1 MGNRD
6 IERLIRKIVN
16 EAPVD
21 YGDYPERMDPKTQQ
35 RIEDPEGLYAKN
47 RGFRG
52 GVSDVEKIT
61 GKRFKEIV
69 DYVKRYYSTERNI
82 TEPTVKRA
90 IQMEQILSVRQAMQI
105 EPRYRE
111 QLRDLAVEIAAKEE
125 GWMPYNKTM
134 EEAVEEGLVVKNRKE
149 GGIVYEFDFVNMLT
163 FLGEQRIDPSI
174 FQMKSQKEQKLPLPP
189 NFSFDIDEL
198 TPEEQKQLEIEKRN
212 IINAIIMG
220 KGKRGQFAYQM
231 FKDRLDA
238 IDPGLYPLYNK
249 IMGANDLMYFTDE
262 DLIEALGGNA
272 AGAAGKMS
280 EPNSDE
286 DEDDDEG
293 GEEQDDN
300 DTYYANGVIFPI
312 LLHELFKSFSMVQS
326 RAQWKDMDPEMATQV
341 ISQTDTMQ
349 NEPMNFRVGGELV
362 RKLRTLL
369 PDELTLDN
377 EGKKYIP
384 FFEQLLYSIPAEEF
398 LKDVIA
404 NVVSDDKSD
413 NDKATKKFN
422 ELLQQAKANYKK
434 YKEGDD
440 DDDDDYD
447 DDEEDDDILTRLG
460 L

>member
-1 MGNRD
+1 MGKRELENF
-6 IERLIRKIVN
+6 IRKIVK
-16 EAPVD
+16 EAPID
-21 YGDYPERMDPKTQQ
+21 YGDNPERMHPRTQQ
-35 RIEDPEGLYAKN
+35 RIEDPEGIYAKN
-47 RGFRG
+47 RAFKK
-52 GVSDVEKIT
+52 GVSDVEKLAGT
-61 GKRFKEIV
+61 RFKEIV
-69 DYVKRYYSTERNI
+69 NYVKRYYSTERNVTDPQI
-82 TEPTVKRA
+82 KRA
-90 IQMEQILSVRQAMQI
+90 IQMEQMLSVRQAMQI

-134 EEAVEEGLVVKNRKE
+134 EQAIEEGLVLKNRKQ
-149 GGIVYEFDFVNMLT
+149 GGVVYEFDFVNMLT
-163 FLGEQRIDPSI
+163 FLGEQGIDPGI
-174 FQMKSQKEQKLPLPP
+174 FQMKSKENQKLPLPP

-212 IINAIIMG
+212 VINAIIMG

-272 AGAAGKMS
+272 AGAAGKMN
-280 EPNSDE
+280 END
-286 DEDDDEG
+286 DDDDDEDQG
-293 GEEQDDN
+293 GEEDSN

-312 LLHELFKSFSMVQS
+312 LLHELFKSFSMIQS

-369 PDELTLDN
+369 PDELTLDQD
-377 EGKKYIP
+377 GKKYVP

-404 NVVSDDKSD
+404 NVISDEKSD
-413 NDKATKKFN
+413 NDKAVRKFN
-422 ELLQQAKANYKK
+422 ELLQKAKAEYKK

-440 DDDDDYD
+440 DDDYE
-447 DDEEDDDILTRLG
+447 DEDEDDDILTRLG

>member
-1 MGNRD
+1 MGNKD
-6 IERLIRKIVN
+6 LERLVRKIVK

-21 YGDYPERMDPKTQQ
+21 YGDYEERMHPRTQQ
-35 RIEDPEGLYAKN
+35 RIEDPEGIYAKN
-47 RGFRG
+47 RAFRG
-52 GVSDVEKIT
+52 GVSDVEKIA
-61 GKRFKEIV
+61 GKRFKEVV
-69 DYVKRYYSTERNI
+69 DYVKRYFGTEQNI
-82 TEPTVKRA
+82 TNPQVKMA
-90 IQMEQILSVRQAMQI
+90 IQIAQMQAVRQAMQL
-105 EPRYRE
+105 EPRYKE

-125 GWMPYNKTM
+125 GWLPYSDNM
-134 EEAVEEGLVVKNRKE
+134 EQAIEKGLVVKERKD
-149 GGIVYEFDFVNMLT
+149 G
-163 FLGEQRIDPSI
+163 GEQAIDPGI
-174 FQMKSQKEQKLPLPP
+174 FKMKPQKEQKLPLPP

-212 IINAIIMG
+212 VINAIIMG

-231 FKDRLDA
+231 YKDRLDA

-272 AGAAGKMS
+272 AGAAGKKQES
-280 EPNSDE
+280 NDDE

-300 DTYYANGVIFPI
+300 DTYYANGLIFPI
-312 LLHELFKSFSMVQS
+312 LLHELFKSFSMIQS

-341 ISQTDTMQ
+341 IGQTDTMV

-398 LKDVIA
+398 LKNVIA
-404 NVVSDDKSD
+404 NVVSDSPSD
-413 NDKATKKFN
+413 NEKAKKKFN

-440 DDDDDYD
+440 DDDDYD